1 MMTYIV
7 GQVIIIYIN
16 VMYLGKFHV
25 KIFLDPT
32 AKTLVQSA
40 VHEGQQKGAPTK
52 IVWIF
57 QLWTW
62 GLGRPQDLQ
71 QRALD
76 DPRGSTFAHEPW

>member
-1 MMTYIV
+1 MTYIV

-32 AKTLVQSA
+32 AKTLVHSA
-40 VHEGQQKGAPTK
+40 VHQGQKRAPTK
-52 IVWIF
+52 IVRIIP
-57 QLWTW
+57 LWTLL
-62 GLGRPQDLQ
+62 LGRPQDLQ

-76 DPRGSTFAHEPW
+76 DPRGSTFSHEPR